1 MISEKFKN
9 MTAKEK
15 IEHIWEYYKL
25 HIFSVIF
32 IIAALSVLINNYII
46 NPPPDIYCNIA
57 IYSDSVSSDTA
68 DRLVYEITPED
79 VNLEN
84 INQQIVAAS
93 YYVPESE
100 PEIANQL
107 QIKFQTLSMANMLDI
122 IIADEH
128 SFRKLIEQGFI
139 IELSEVFTTDELNIL
154 NDDKI
159 LFNYTFD
166 DKVQNFAYGI
176 NLKNT
181 DTVLKNNDNYK
192 NGNRYVG
199 VIRNS
204 EKKENAKKII
214 FKLINYNNI

>member
-9 MTAKEK
+9 MTTKEK

-46 NPPPDIYCNIA
+46 NPPPDIYCHIA
-57 IYSDSVSSDTA
+57 IYSDSINSDTI
-68 DRLVYEITPED
+68 DNLVDEITPED

-84 INQQIVAAS
+84 TNQQIVVAS
-93 YYVPESE
+93 YYAPENE
-100 PEIANQL
+100 PEISSQL

-122 IIADEH
+122 VIADEY
-128 SFRKLIEQGFI
+128 SFKRLTEQGFI
-139 IELSEVFTTDELNIL
+139 TELSEVFTSDELNIL
-154 NDDKI
+154 NNNKI
-159 LFNYTFD
+159 LLNYRFN
-166 DKVQNFAYGI
+166 DKGQNFAYGI

-181 DTVLKNNDNYK
+181 NTVLKSNDNYK
-192 NGNRYVG
+192 NGNRYIG

-204 EKKENAKKII
+204 EKKENSKKII